1 MANIKTTQ
9 GNIAKPSLERSGY
22 MRIVQIIVSF
32 LIMSVV
38 LFLTAGR
45 LDWWGA
51 WVYLAIYFFTVL
63 WNGIWML
70 RHNPDVINERG
81 RITESAK
88 SWDKVLM
95 ILYTVLLFVL
105 MATAG
110 LDARFRWSTVPLVLA
125 ILGGVGFILNLVL
138 VFWAMAVNTFLSTVV
153 RIQEDRGHQVVT
165 AGPYQYVRHPM
176 YAGNLLGFIAIPL
189 LLGSWWALIPG
200 VMIIV
205 VFVVRTVLEDR
216 TLQAELP
223 GYAEYAQ
230 KVRCRLIPGVW

>member
-32 LIMSVV
+32 LIMGAV
-38 LFLTAGR
+38 LFLAAGR

-51 WVYLAIYFFTVL
+51 WAYLGIYFFAVL
-63 WNGIWML
+63 FPGIWML

-81 RITESAK
+81 RITESDK
-88 SWDKVLM
+88 PWDKALM
-95 ILYTVLLFVL
+95 ILYCVLLFVL

-110 LDARFRWSTVPLVLA
+110 LDARFGWSTVPLVLF
-125 ILGGVGFILNLVL
+125 ILGGVGFILNMAL
-138 VFWAMAVNTFLSTVV
+138 VFWTMAVNTYLSTVV

-165 AGPYQYVRHPM
+165 SGPYQYLRHPM

-200 VMIIV
+200 GMVIV
-205 VFVVRTVLEDR
+205 VFVVRTVLEDK